1 MTIQHHP
8 SESLIEALA
17 AGTLDQGQHIAVATH
32 LVRCSDCRAWARS
45 MEYVGGAVLAALPPA
60 AMSSGALDRIEGR
73 LHEPPPP
80 AQAIAPPPSGLADVP
95 GLPAFVRRLPASQ
108 WTWIAPCLYLRRVV
122 LPETDATR
130 VFLLKSNPGTR
141 LIPHAH
147 TGIEMTCV
155 LTGSFSHDGR
165 RYGPGD
171 FDLGEPGVDHEIAIG
186 PEGDCIS
193 LVAMQGELRLKG
205 ILGHLVQPLI
215 SL

>member
-8 SESLIEALA
+8 SEVLLEAFA

-32 LVRCSDCRAWARS
+32 LVRCSDCRAWVDS
-45 MEYVGGAVLAALPPA
+45 LEHVGGAVLAALPPA
-60 AMSSGALDRIEGR
+60 AMSSGAFDRIESR
-73 LHEPPPP
+73 LDERAP
-80 AQAIAPPPSGLADVP
+80 AAQPIAPAPSGFTDIV
-95 GLPAFVRRLPASQ
+95 GLPSFVRRLPASQ

-122 LPETDATR
+122 LPETGATR

-155 LTGSFSHDGR
+155 LKGSFSHDGR

-186 PEGDCIS
+186 PEDDCIS
-193 LVAMQGELRLKG
+193 LVAMQGDLRLKG
-205 ILGHLVQPLI
+205 ILGRFVQPLI

>member
-8 SESLIEALA
+8 SESQLEAFA

-32 LVRCSDCRAWARS
+32 LVHCLDCRAWARS
-45 MEYVGGAVLAALPPA
+45 LEHVGGEVLAALPPA
-60 AMSSGALDRIEGR
+60 AMSSGAFGRIAARLDEPTPRITANAM
-73 LHEPPPP
+73 LP
-80 AQAIAPPPSGLADVP
+80 ASLAEIP
-95 GLPAFVRRLPASQ
+95 GLPSFVRRLPAGQ
-108 WTWIAPCLYLRRVV
+108 WIWVAPSLYVRRVA
-122 LPETDATR
+122 LPESGGTR
-130 VFLLKSNPGTR
+130 VFLLKPNAGTR
-141 LIPHAH
+141 LLPHAH
-147 TGIEMTCV
+147 TGFEMTCV

-193 LVAMQGELRLKG
+193 LVAMQGELKLKG
-205 ILGHLVQPLI
+205 LLGRIVQPLI